1 MYSVNVL
8 YCKLFHRF
16 ACILNY
22 TLHRVVLRSMCVLCN
37 LLLHLSLFGFAC
49 GFVFSTV
56 SINYSQGHESRPFDY
71 TALGHACDVTHDQ
84 PIS

>member
-37 LLLHLSLFGFAC
+37 LLYISLFL
-49 GFVFSTV
+49 V
-56 SINYSQGHESRPFDY
+56 SPVVLFFP
-71 TALGHACDVTHDQ
+71 LFL
-84 PIS
+84 